1 MPGRIGEIWLSKQIE
16 ITFPDGAVKQY
27 PVDTTPG
34 DIAKQIGGRIAREA
48 IVAELDGQLVDLS
61 RPLAEGGA
69 LRLLTADSPEG
80 LEVLRHST
88 SHVLAQAVRRIV
100 PEAKLAIG
108 PPVDNG
114 FYYDFDLPEP
124 LSAEQ
129 LERIEEVMQ
138 EIIKEDLPFSRS
150 EMDRDE
156 AERYFRERD
165 DTYKVELVQGLDD
178 ERPSFYSQG
187 EFTDLCLGPHIPST
201 GRIRA
206 FKLLNVAGAYWRGD
220 SDKPM
225 LQRIYGTAFPKKSD
239 LDKHLEMLAE
249 AEKRDHRRL
258 GRELDLFSFRDVAPG
273 FVFWHAKGY
282 TLYRTLVDFSRKLQ
296 EARGYEEVS
305 TPWVYRKQLWETSG
319 HWSHFKEN
327 MFLIEEDGDEMA
339 VKPMNCPGH
348 CLMFAH
354 EVRSYRDLPI
364 KIAEYGPLARYEP
377 SGTLHGAMRV
387 RGLHQDDAHI
397 FARED
402 QIEEQIGEVLE
413 LVDEIYKAF
422 GMTYSIQLSTRPED
436 HMGDPATWDM
446 AEAALSRALE
456 ATGREYTI
464 NPGDGA
470 FYGPKL
476 DFDVTDAIGR
486 QWQCATVQLDF
497 QMPEAF
503 GLTYV
508 DRDGSQKQ
516 PVMIHR
522 AILGSLER
530 FIGIIVEHYAGAFP
544 LWLAP
549 EQVRIIGVSDDHAD
563 YARQV
568 RDKLAAAGI
577 RVEIDE
583 RNEKMGYKI
592 RSAQVQKIPYMFIVG
607 DREVADGTVA
617 VRQRKAGD
625 LGAMALDD
633 VIARLTDEIE
643 TYALD

>member
-1 MPGRIGEIWLSKQIE
+1 MNEQIS
-16 ITFPDGAVKQY
+16 ITFPDGAVRQY
-27 PVDTTPG
+27 AAGTTPA
-34 DIAKQIGGRIAREA
+34 DIAEQLGRRIAKEA
-48 IVAELDGQLVDLS
+48 IVAEFNGQLIDLS
-61 RPLAEGGA
+61 RPLHEDGS
-69 LRLLTADSPEG
+69 LRLLTAETPQG

-88 SHVLAQAVRRIV
+88 AHVLAQAVRRII

-108 PPVDNG
+108 PPIENG

-129 LERIEEVMQ
+129 LERIEKVMQ
-138 EIIKEDLPFSRS
+138 EIIKEDLPIVRS
-150 EMDRDE
+150 EMDRAE
-156 AERYFRERD
+156 AERFFAERN
-165 DTYKVELVQGLDD
+165 DTYKVQLVQSLDD
-178 ERPSFYSQG
+178 ERPSFYTQG

-201 GRIRA
+201 GRIKA
-206 FKLLNVAGAYWRGD
+206 FKLQSVAGAYWRGD
-220 SDKPM
+220 STQPM
-225 LQRIYGTAFPKKSD
+225 LQRIYGTAFAKKSD
-239 LDKHLEMLAE
+239 LDNHLEMLAE

-296 EARGYEEVS
+296 EARGYQEVS
-305 TPWVYRKQLWETSG
+305 TPWIYRKQLWETSG
-319 HWSHFKEN
+319 HWSHFREN
-327 MFLIEEDGDEMA
+327 MFLIDEDGDEMA

-348 CLMFAH
+348 CLMFDH

-364 KIAEYGPLARYEP
+364 KIAEYGPLARLEP

-402 QIEEQIGEVLE
+402 QIEEQIGEVLQ
-413 LVDEIYKAF
+413 LVDEVYGAF
-422 GMTYSIQLSTRPED
+422 GMTYSIQLSTRPD
-436 HMGDPATWDM
+436 DFMGDASTWDR
-446 AEAALSRALE
+446 AEGALERALK
-456 ATGREYTI
+456 AAGKDYTI

-508 DRDGSQKQ
+508 DKDGSHKR

-522 AILGSLER
+522 AMLGSLER
-530 FIGIIVEHYAGAFP
+530 FIGILVEHFAGAFP

-549 EQVRIIGVSDDHAD
+549 VQVNIIPVGEGHLE
-563 YARQV
+563 YARKV
-568 RDKLAAAGI
+568 RDELAAAGI
-577 RVEIDE
+577 RVEVDE

-592 RSAQVQKIPYMFIVG
+592 RAAQVQKIPYMFIVG
-607 DREVADGTVA
+607 DREMADGTVA
-617 VRQRKAGD
+617 VRHRKAGD
-625 LGAMALDD
+625 LGPMSLTDI
-633 VIARLTDEIE
+633 IARLNAEIE
-643 TYALD
+643 SYTID

>member
-1 MPGRIGEIWLSKQIE
+1 MSKQISV
-16 ITFPDGAVKQY
+16 TFPDGAVKQY
-27 PVDTTPG
+27 PAGTTPA
-34 DIAKQIGGRIAREA
+34 DIAQQLGGRIAREA
-48 IVAELDGQLVDLS
+48 LVAEVDGRLVDLS
-61 RPLAEGGA
+61 RPLTEDGA
-69 LRLLTADSPEG
+69 LRLLTAASPQG

-88 SHVLAQAVRRIV
+88 AHVLAQAVRRLV
-100 PEAKLAIG
+100 PDAKLAIG
-108 PPVDNG
+108 PPIENG

-138 EIIKEDLPFSRS
+138 QIIKEDHDFSRS
-150 EMDRDE
+150 EMTRAE
-156 AERYFRERD
+156 AEQYFAERD

-178 ERPSFYSQG
+178 ERPSFYTQG

-206 FKLLNVAGAYWRGD
+206 FKLQSVAGAYWRGD
-220 SDKPM
+220 SERPM
-225 LQRIYGTAFPKKSD
+225 LQRIYGTAFAKKSE
-239 LDKHLEMLAE
+239 LDEHLDMLAE

-273 FVFWHAKGY
+273 FVFWHDKGY

-296 EARGYEEVS
+296 QARGYEEVS
-305 TPWVYRKQLWETSG
+305 TPWIYRKQLWETSG

-327 MFLIEEDGDEMA
+327 MFLIDEDGDDMA

-348 CLMFAH
+348 CLMFDH

-377 SGTLHGAMRV
+377 SGTLHGALRV

-402 QIEEQIGEVLE
+402 QIEDEIGEVLD

-422 GMTYSIQLSTRPED
+422 GMTYSIQLSTRPDD
-436 HMGDPATWDM
+436 HMGDPATWDR
-446 AEAALSRALE
+446 AEAALERALK
-456 ATGREYTI
+456 AAGREYTL

-497 QMPEAF
+497 QMPERF
-503 GLTYV
+503 ELSYV
-508 DRDGSQKQ
+508 DRDGSHKQ

-522 AILGSLER
+522 AILGSVER
-530 FIGIIVEHYAGAFP
+530 FIGIIVEHFAGAFP

-549 EQVRIIGVSDDHAD
+549 VQARIIPIGDDHVA
-563 YARQV
+563 YAREV
-568 RDKLAAAGI
+568 RDKLAAAGL
-577 RVEIDE
+577 RVEVDE

-592 RSAQVQKIPYMFIVG
+592 RAAQVQKIPYMFVVG
-607 DREVADGTVA
+607 AKEAAAGTVA
-617 VRQRKAGD
+617 VRQRKSGD
-625 LGAMALDD
+625 LGTMALTD
-633 VIARLTDEIE
+633 VIAQLTEEIE
-643 TYALD
+643 SYALD